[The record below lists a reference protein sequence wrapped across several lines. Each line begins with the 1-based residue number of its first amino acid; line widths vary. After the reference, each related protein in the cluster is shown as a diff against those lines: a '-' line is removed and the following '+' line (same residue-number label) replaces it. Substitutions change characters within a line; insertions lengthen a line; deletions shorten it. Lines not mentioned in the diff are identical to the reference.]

1 MYWPSHQKKDAG
13 NGSRGRKYGGCVR
26 EQQMIVPQEVRG
38 RPAGKAVV
46 FRVRSAIIKREAP
59 SVKAS
64 ARSTHRLSS
73 RWC

>member
-1 MYWPSHQKKDAG
+1 
-13 NGSRGRKYGGCVR
+13 
-26 EQQMIVPQEVRG
+26 MIVPQEVRG

-64 ARSTHRLSS
+64 ARSMHRLSS